1 MCIFRICGLPALAIC
16 HRLCYTIFCKNLLVK
31 GMSYMEYMI
40 SDNLASLKP
49 SAIREIFKSLS
60 DPSIISFAAGNP
72 SPLSFPSKELGEI
85 AADIFANHA
94 TAALQYS
101 ITEGYPAL
109 RTAVADRL
117 SRIFGIGRP
126 FDTTIITSGGQQGLE
141 LTCRALCNPG
151 DVVLC
156 ENPSFIGALNAFRA
170 VGAKTVGIP
179 LHEDGIDPAD
189 LEKALDK
196 HPNTK
201 MIYLIP
207 TFQNPAGITT
217 SEEKRRAIYEIARR
231 HSVVILED
239 NPYGE
244 LRFAGTDV
252 PTIKSMDEDGIVV
265 YCSSFSKILS
275 AGMRVGFVCA
285 PDKLVQ
291 KMVVAKQCE
300 DVHTNIL
307 FQMLCH
313 RYMTEKDMDGHIA
326 GIRAL
331 YRDKCNLMLDCL
343 DAHMPKEIHY
353 TRPEGGLFIWCT
365 LPDSISMNDFVKR
378 AIERKVAVVP
388 GTAFNCDTEAPS
400 PSFRL
405 NYSTPSDEDIRRGI
419 EILGNLAGE
428 MLG

>member
-1 MCIFRICGLPALAIC
+1 
-16 HRLCYTIFCKNLLVK
+16 
-31 GMSYMEYMI
+31 MEYI
-40 SDNLASLKP
+40 FSDALASLKP

-72 SPLSFPSKELGEI
+72 SPLSFPSKDLGEI
-85 AADIFANHA
+85 AADIFENHA

-117 SRIFGIGRP
+117 SRIFGIGRA

-189 LEKALDK
+189 LEKALAGY
-196 HPNTK
+196 PNTK

-217 SEEKRRAIYEIARR
+217 SAEKRRAIYEIARR

-365 LPDSISMNDFVKR
+365 LPDSIPMNDFVKR

-400 PSFRL
+400 QSFRL

-419 EILGNLAGE
+419 EILGNLAKE